1 MEAWYHFLNCM
12 NGPQAEGH
20 MASNIQRRKF
30 LATLLGGA
38 AVWPLAARAQQ
49 PKVPT
54 IGALVIG
61 NISPEEFWREF
72 RQGLRDLGYIEGQN
86 IRFEFRSAEGQI
98 DRLPELAAELVRLK
112 VDVIVTWFTP
122 TAVAA
127 KQATRDIPIVMA
139 ETGDPIGT
147 GLVMS
152 LPRPG
157 GNVTG
162 IASVT
167 AELAG
172 KSVQL
177 IRDMLPSARRVTAL
191 ANATDPFS
199 KPFLEQIELGG
210 TATGTAI
217 NPIRISNNEEFE
229 SAFAAM
235 EKDRPDAIIVQPS
248 LPTKRAADLAL
259 QRRVPAVSVPRW
271 FADQGGLMSYSAI
284 YADLFR
290 KAAVYVD
297 KILKGAQPADLPVE
311 HDQLETSWLDDRS
324 HGRTG
329 TGSVQPRTRVD
340 GVHQSGQATSAG
352 GDDRNAFGGIVRRPD
367 RRRLRAWLRGERAA
381 GHWRAQGNARRDR
394 RQAQQ
399 GDQRGPCRSQ
409 VEGAVCRPWCCS
421 VSRFVLRLR
430 QVHCH
435 RNREVGQGDQVLRGQ
450 GGLMQPNVP

>member
-1 MEAWYHFLNCM
+1 
-12 NGPQAEGH
+12 
-20 MASNIQRRKF
+20 MAIHIRRREF
-30 LATLLGGA
+30 IFTLGGA
-38 AVWPLAARAQQ
+38 AVAWPLAARAQQ
-49 PKVPT
+49 RKVPT

-127 KQATRDIPIVMA
+127 KQATREIPIVMA

-199 KPFLEQIELGG
+199 KPFLEQIKLGG
-210 TATGTAI
+210 EATGTTI
-217 NPIRISNNEEFE
+217 NVVRISSSEELE
-229 SAFAAM
+229 TAFASM
-235 EKDRPDAIIVQPS
+235 EKDRPDAAIAQPS
-248 LPTKRAADLAL
+248 LPSKRAAELAL
-259 QRRVPAVSVPRW
+259 NHRVPAVSVPRW
-271 FADQGGLMSYSAI
+271 FAEEQGGLMSYSAK
-284 YADLFR
+284 YVDLFR

-311 HDQLETSWLDDRS
+311 
-324 HGRTG
+324 
-329 TGSVQPRTRVD
+329 QPT
-340 GVHQSGQATSAG
+340 HFELIINMKTAKAL
-352 GDDRNAFGGIVRRPD
+352 GIDVPPT
-367 RRRLRAWLRGERAA
+367 LLARADVMIE
-381 GHWRAQGNARRDR
+381 
-394 RQAQQ
+394 
-399 GDQRGPCRSQ
+399 
-409 VEGAVCRPWCCS
+409 
-421 VSRFVLRLR
+421 
-430 QVHCH
+430 
-435 RNREVGQGDQVLRGQ
+435 
-450 GGLMQPNVP
+450 